1 MFPMSASIEHPT
13 IDSDGF
19 HATMTFQGTLDK
31 SLFKAYVSDFLV
43 QSGGIV
49 VMDHSSVHVLD
60 PIYEHGRTVL
70 FLPPYS
76 SDFNPIE
83 CSKMKAMLKRRKAR
97 TDKDLEKALLTSIEY
112 ITVEDINNRF
122 KHGWY
127 GGNG

>member
-1 MFPMSASIEHPT
+1 
-13 IDSDGF
+13 
-19 HATMTFQGTLDK
+19 MTFQGTLDK
-31 SLFKAYVSDFLV
+31 SIFKAYVSDFLV
-43 QSGGIV
+43 QSGDIV

-83 CSKMKAMLKRRKAR
+83 FACSKMKAMLKRRKAR

-122 KHGWY
+122 KHGEY